1 MSTKINQLS
10 STDTLAAG
18 DLIAIFDQSAGDTR
32 QVAISLLTSYLQ
44 SVLTFT
50 SASYQKEYE
59 TQYAAPSATGFSVTI
74 TDGDDDDENVHL
86 ILTPAAGYATGTIV
100 LPASSSLVDKQRVL
114 VNCTQAVTTLTIDK
128 NGATALTGAP
138 TALTANQ
145 SFKLKYDKPTSTWYK
160 VD

>member
-32 QVAISLLTSYLQ
+32 KVAISLLTSYLQ

-50 SASYQKEYE
+50 SASYQGAYV
-59 TQYAAPSATGFSVTI
+59 TQYAAPSATGFTVTI

-86 ILTPAAGYATGTIV
+86 I
-100 LPASSSLVDKQRVL
+100 
-114 VNCTQAVTTLTIDK
+114 
-128 NGATALTGAP
+128 
-138 TALTANQ
+138 
-145 SFKLKYDKPTSTWYK
+145 
-160 VD
+160 